1 MLFFAQPDPPAT
13 VTLFPEIA
21 ESMRS
26 QTHQVSEALQLK
38 PRLGLASAV
47 ALNMSQMCGAGPFI
61 TIPAMI
67 VVMGGPQ
74 AYLGWLLGA
83 LLALCDGLVWAEL
96 GASLPGAGGTYI
108 YLREAFGKRTGTLLP
123 FLFVWTAML
132 FIPMTMATGVMGF
145 VQYLGWFLPKMSVLQ
160 GNLIGLALIWI
171 TIGLLWRT
179 TRSIGRLGI
188 ALWIVMLASI
198 VCLIAASL
206 SHFNAARAFSF
217 PAGAFN
223 LGSSAFWFGLAGSLT
238 IGTYDYL
245 GYNTSA
251 YLAAEVKNPGKVIP
265 ASIVLSILG
274 MFVVYFTMQVGV
286 LGVVDWHRMLD
297 PNSAAFSSVA
307 SVVLNESWGAN
318 AAGVVTVLILITAA
332 ASVFAGLLG
341 GSRVPYEA
349 ARDGVFF
356 KAFSQIHPR
365 LGFPTWGLLSMGVLT
380 SLGFAIGR
388 LTSLTTL
395 IQLLTSVMILVQ
407 SVAQIAALFAL
418 RRNRPEM
425 ERPYKMWLYPV
436 PALIAL
442 LGWIYI
448 YMASNQNAPGA
459 YPIQWSL
466 AWLLLGSVAHLWWSR
481 AHALKAKHA

>member
-1 MLFFAQPDPPAT
+1 MRNDTP
-13 VTLFPEIA
+13 VTA
-21 ESMRS
+21 ASG
-26 QTHQVSEALQLK
+26 LK
-38 PRLGLASAV
+38 PRLGLPSAI

-96 GASLPGAGGTYI
+96 GASLPGSGGTYI
-108 YLREAFGKRTGTLLP
+108 YLREAFGKRSGNLFP

-145 VQYLGWFLPKMSVLQ
+145 VQYLGWFLPQLNAWQ
-160 GNLIGLALIWI
+160 GNLLGLLLIWL

-179 TRSIGRLGI
+179 TQSIGRLGMV
-188 ALWIVMLASI
+188 LWLFMLASA
-198 VCLIAASL
+198 VCVIAASL

-217 PAGAFN
+217 PANAFN
-223 LGSSAFWFGLAGSLT
+223 LGHTAFWFGLAGSLT

-251 YLAAEVKNPGKVIP
+251 YLAAEVKDPGSVIP
-265 ASIVLSILG
+265 ASIVWSILG
-274 MFVVYFTMQVGV
+274 MLAIYFTMQLGV

-297 PNSAAFSSVA
+297 PNSAEFSAIA
-307 SVVLNESWGAN
+307 SVVLNESWGPQ
-318 AAGVVTVLILITAA
+318 AAGIVTVLILITIA

-356 KAFSQIHPR
+356 KAFAQIHPR
-365 LGFPTWGLLSMGVLT
+365 LGFPTWGLVSMGVLT
-380 SLGFAIGR
+380 SLGFLVGR
-388 LTSLTTL
+388 VTSLMTL
-395 IQLLTSVMILVQ
+395 IQLLTTVMILVQ
-407 SVAQIAALFAL
+407 SIAQIAALFTL
-418 RRNRPEM
+418 RRLRPELQ
-425 ERPYKMWLYPV
+425 RPYKMWLYPV
-436 PALIAL
+436 PAVIAL
-442 LGWIYI
+442 FGWIYI
-448 YMASNQNAPGA
+448 YLSSNQNAPGA

-466 AWLLLGSVAHLWWSR
+466 AWLVLGSIAYLCWSGVHR
-481 AHALKAKHA
+481 RLLKAI